1 MTIHDCF
8 FQAWAHYIVGN
19 VNSSA
24 EWLVAAM
31 MKYDRRKLS
40 TTSCEL
46 S

>member
-1 MTIHDCF
+1 MITITDCF
-8 FQAWAHYIVGN
+8 MQAWAHYIAGN
-19 VNSSA
+19 TNSSA

-31 MKYDRRKLS
+31 MKYERRKL